1 MKKVFVTTCAVVF
14 AAVAASAQGWGTVR
28 DINSF
33 GAEYMAGQS
42 KSARQQ
48 TSKKEQKQVGNLEKA
63 IAQANIKHY
72 RQMFVLGSLGDAAQ
86 FVQYPPCATPAPAA
100 QKTAAK
106 NTSSQKPA
114 ATKQAEKQAP
124 AYYPYA
130 GREGKVM
137 ALGDAFAARM
147 KARKEARK
155 QEQAKAAKQA
165 EQKPAEVKKDK
176 KEKGS
181 WLGALF
187 GGRYPGESD
196 EDFAYRL
203 QMSTHPACQPFK

>member
-14 AAVAASAQGWGTVR
+14 AAVAASAQGLGTVR

-33 GAEYMAGQS
+33 GTEYMPAQS
-42 KSARQQ
+42 KSTRQQ
-48 TSKKEQKQVGNLEKA
+48 TIKKEQKKVGNLEKA

-86 FVQYPPCATPAPAA
+86 FAQYAPCTTPAPAA

-106 NTSSQKPA
+106 KTSSQKPA

-155 QEQAKAAKQA
+155 QEKAQAAKEA
-165 EQKPAEVKKDK
+165 KKEPAAK

-196 EDFAYRL
+196 EDYAYRL